1 MGVTLFFSVEC
12 WCIASRF
19 GLTSTIG
26 RERNFLRSA
35 RETIDLGGPAYKS
48 RSYKRPDDKK

>member
-35 RETIDLGGPAYKS
+35 RETIDLGGPAYIS
-48 RSYKRPDDKK
+48 RS